1 MPREPTEAPAS
12 LPDAYR
18 RWRASRLGQITDRL
32 EEELILEL
40 VGLPA
45 GRRALDVGCG
55 DGLLA
60 AALAGGGAV
69 VTGVDNDPRMLTA
82 GRTRAQRLG
91 LAVEFVEGDI
101 HRLPFGDATFDVV
114 IAVAVLCFVQNAERA
129 AREMARVLKP
139 GGDMVIGELGRRNL
153 WAAERRISGW
163 LGSTVWRAARFRTA
177 AELKRLVSNAGLA
190 VTATRAAIF
199 YPPCA
204 AAAALLAPSDSWLG
218 RRTATGAAFL
228 AVAGRKMSFQHA

>member
-1 MPREPTEAPAS
+1 M
-12 LPDAYR
+12 PDAYR
-18 RWRASRLGQITDRL
+18 RWRESRLGQITDRL
-32 EEELILEL
+32 EEQLILEL

-60 AALAGGGAV
+60 ATLAGSGAV
-69 VTGVDNDPRMLTA
+69 VTGIDNDPRMLTA
-82 GRTRAQRLG
+82 GRIRAQRVG
-91 LAVEFVEGDI
+91 LAMEFVKGDI

-114 IAVAVLCFVQNAERA
+114 IAVAVLCFVSDAERV

-139 GGDMVIGELGRRNL
+139 GGDMVIGELGRWNL

-177 AELKRLVSNAGLA
+177 GELRRLVSNAGLA

-199 YPPCA
+199 YPPCVA
-204 AAAALLAPSDSWLG
+204 TAALLAPCDSWLG

-228 AVAGRKMSFQHA
+228 AVAGRKMSFQHT